1 MNRDKA
7 QRRQKV
13 IKFNAKNIADR
24 GFKDYNEFFSQTHSQ
39 QGIRQKTDSLK
50 QKNTTNLLENIKQE
64 ECLQ

>member
-24 GFKDYNEFFSQTHSQ
+24 GFKDYNEFFNQTHQ
-39 QGIRQKTDSLK
+39 EQGIKKKSGLLK
-50 QKNTTNLLENIKQE
+50 
-64 ECLQ
+64 